1 MGSHGSE
8 APLSATLSPDE
19 FRKYLQLV
27 AELHGYASQII
38 SWVNKNVLSVMGG
51 SEVQK
56 GSASFIKWPK
66 EVQDVVIA
74 GLRSEQF
81 AKAYYVQNAYALF
94 VKDFLGLYLE
104 DPNLYVEKLMFEGDV
119 SSINILFEKT
129 LFLRFVEEIHRI
141 TSFILRKASDQGL
154 GIEPFKPRELRI
166 EEAVEDLLQKAY
178 EVSVGVNRFAT
189 VVYGLRKIISSYMKR
204 LYGGIPQQIL
214 DYLGLKTILNIRGL
228 ELKGFEDY
236 FTKLMLYFH
245 YHVYYATGPIPRQ
258 YESRHT
264 FGVVNNVPTP
274 QKFIEDY
281 INKIKD
287 ERRRIEVLNHIKQ
300 FHELTTLGGAIC
312 ALNEV
317 IWRYIKQLKDV
328 LSKWFKDF
336 IDLESEYVKETWK
349 TLNSSGWETPEYLKI
364 FGVNDFTSL
373 NINGKLQS
381 TAWGYVYDSSGAI
394 SKRIAF
400 ATYEPEVMEYN
411 ISIPFQRVL
420 YELMPA
426 IMLGVIDLTLKARMC
441 KNVLYYNGKGYY
453 FAGLPEKPLEYD
465 ELNAFTL
472 LIRGEGFKS

>member
-1 MGSHGSE
+1 M
-8 APLSATLSPDE
+8 
-19 FRKYLQLV
+19 
-27 AELHGYASQII
+27 
-38 SWVNKNVLSVMGG
+38 LSVLGG
-51 SEVQK
+51 TEVQRC
-56 GSASFIKWPK
+56 SAPFTKWPK
-66 EVQDVVIA
+66 EVQDAVIA

-81 AKAYYVQNAYALF
+81 AKAYYAQNAYALF

-104 DPNLYVEKLMFEGDV
+104 DPNLYVEKLMYEGDV

-129 LFLRFVEEIHRI
+129 LLLRFVEEIHRI

-154 GIEPFKPRELRI
+154 SIEPFKPRELRI

-189 VVYGLRKIISSYMKR
+189 VVYGLRKIIPSYMKK
-204 LYGGIPQQIL
+204 LYGDIPQQIL
-214 DYLGLKTILNIRGL
+214 EHLGFKTILSMRVL

-245 YHVYYATGPIPRQ
+245 YYSYVDSASVIPRM
-258 YESRHT
+258 YESRCI

-281 INKIKD
+281 INRIED
-287 ERRRIEVLNHIKQ
+287 ERRRTEVLNHIKQ

-317 IWRYIKQLKDV
+317 IWRCIKQLKDV

-336 IDLESEYVKETWK
+336 IDLESEYVKEAWK
-349 TLNSSGWETPEYLKI
+349 TLNSSGWEMPEYLKI

-373 NINGKLQS
+373 NIDGRLQS

-400 ATYEPEVMEYN
+400 AAYKPEVMECN

-426 IMLGVIDLTLKARMC
+426 IMLGVTDLTHKARMC
-441 KNVLYYNGKGYY
+441 KNVLYYSDKYYY
-453 FAGLPEKPLEYD
+453 FACPSEKPLEYD
-465 ELNAFTL
+465 EMDAFTL
-472 LIRGEGFKS
+472 FIRGKEAKG